1 MSGDT
6 VKAPDKCRYPAYRAA
21 LICNFPQLEDVFDDC
36 MDEAVKSL
44 SEAGI
49 GDYLEGASLVCMIGR
64 GFEPV
69 LVYLEEVP
77 QICRQVGEQAAG
89 QIAKSVWKISRT
101 PNGVSILSFLQA
113 LPSAA
118 RRLQSQQSFDH
129 FIDIVFDFMDKTT
142 GSIHGFHTTIP
153 SPALGDLLDNTAR
166 LLNQVSLE
174 GLKNWVDYGINYYS
188 NHPERQKE
196 YFSLQSADSMA
207 ILQRERHGTLFAD
220 NQRRLDMYLKSLWN
234 EKHQLVPYS
243 TGFEEK
249 IKPQPYFDSMGMRI
263 PDVLDDSDAGV
274 GGLDRY
280 RATLAHM
287 SAHRRWSGQI
297 IVDNYSP
304 FQRIGIE
311 SLEDC
316 RVDTLACRRYPGL
329 YPLFMALHPQP
340 VEDACDEKTESCI
353 RHRLAML
360 SYACMNAHHH
370 YKNKDVIEFS
380 NRFRTTMQAGESS
393 LKEMAA
399 LAVSFIARTR
409 KQADQSPN
417 IHFTDTDIDYRD
429 DNRHLWIYIEE
440 SDDEEMFEREKKKS
454 ADEET
459 ETLPPRHYPEW
470 DYRER
475 NYRPDWVSLYENLHP
490 SGSPAKIDDLLAKH
504 AALAK
509 RLKRLLDLLKP
520 QNAVRIRFQEEG
532 TDLDLDVAIRSLI
545 DYKSGVTPDPR
556 INMSHRH
563 DGRNIAVTLLLDL
576 SASLDDI
583 PEGCSQSILELSQE
597 AVALLGMAIDE
608 LGDPFAIAGF
618 SSNTRHQV
626 RYQHIKG
633 FSEKW
638 DDEVKS
644 RLAAMQAG
652 YSTRMGAA
660 IRHAGH
666 YLSHQKSDKKLLLI
680 LTDGEPSDVDAD
692 DQHLLIAD
700 TAKAVKELDQAGVY
714 TYCINLDPDAD
725 EYVQEIFGNQYTVI
739 DKVERLPEKL
749 PHLFMTLTK

>member
-1 MSGDT
+1 
-6 VKAPDKCRYPAYRAA
+6 
-21 LICNFPQLEDVFDDC
+21 
-36 MDEAVKSL
+36 
-44 SEAGI
+44 
-49 GDYLEGASLVCMIGR
+49 
-64 GFEPV
+64 
-69 LVYLEEVP
+69 
-77 QICRQVGEQAAG
+77 
-89 QIAKSVWKISRT
+89 
-101 PNGVSILSFLQA
+101 
-113 LPSAA
+113 
-118 RRLQSQQSFDH
+118 
-129 FIDIVFDFMDKTT
+129 
-142 GSIHGFHTTIP
+142 
-153 SPALGDLLDNTAR
+153 
-166 LLNQVSLE
+166 
-174 GLKNWVDYGINYYS
+174 
-188 NHPERQKE
+188 
-196 YFSLQSADSMA
+196 
-207 ILQRERHGTLFAD
+207 
-220 NQRRLDMYLKSLWN
+220 
-234 EKHQLVPYS
+234 
-243 TGFEEK
+243 
-249 IKPQPYFDSMGMRI
+249 
-263 PDVLDDSDAGV
+263 
-274 GGLDRY
+274 
-280 RATLAHM
+280 
-287 SAHRRWSGQI
+287 
-297 IVDNYSP
+297 
-304 FQRIGIE
+304 
-311 SLEDC
+311 
-316 RVDTLACRRYPGL
+316 
-329 YPLFMALHPQP
+329 
-340 VEDACDEKTESCI
+340 
-353 RHRLAML
+353 
-360 SYACMNAHHH
+360 
-370 YKNKDVIEFS
+370 
-380 NRFRTTMQAGESS
+380 
-393 LKEMAA
+393 
-399 LAVSFIARTR
+399 
-409 KQADQSPN
+409 
-417 IHFTDTDIDYRD
+417 
-429 DNRHLWIYIEE
+429 
-440 SDDEEMFEREKKKS
+440 
-454 ADEET
+454 
-459 ETLPPRHYPEW
+459 
-470 DYRER
+470 
-475 NYRPDWVSLYENLHP
+475 P

-633 FSEKW
+633 FSEEW